1 MMAFL
6 YPWATKEYLLW
17 NMTIGQIIMYHNRG
31 VDLKWPD
38 PNKTSSGPGLLNK
51 SASELRKM
59 RDDILSQM
67 DQEKSDKT
75 KEAMKAKYGD
85 V

>member
-6 YPWATKEYLLW
+6 YSWATKEYLLW

-38 PNKTSSGPGLLNK
+38 PNKTSNGPGLLNK
-51 SASELRKM
+51 SASELRRM
-59 RDDILSQM
+59 RDEYRTQVDLKKKQLT
-67 DQEKSDKT
+67 E
-75 KEAMKAKYGD
+75 KYGD
-85 V
+85 IG